1 MTNAGK
7 VVTDLTVA
15 EFLKTADK
23 RTRKYKMIK
32 KFVDELGT
40 NMSQDVEILWD
51 YILDLD

>member
-1 MTNAGK
+1 MNAGK
-7 VVTDLTVA
+7 VVTKLTVA

-40 NMSQDVEILWD
+40 NMSQDIDILWD

>member
-1 MTNAGK
+1 MNAGK
-7 VVTDLTVA
+7 VVTKLTVA
-15 EFLKTADK
+15 EFLKKADK

-40 NMSQDVEILWD
+40 NMSQDIDILWD